1 MEVERALMRVNEGL
15 ESFGPDSLIHSK
27 PSGLVQKQ
35 PRKLLM
41 TEPSKKRK
49 LGMKIRAGKGLVQPG
64 SKTQFLSKPIKLHSK
79 GVKLQAGKGLFQ
91 PSKPNVNRISKPD
104 YDPSHA
110 THSGSNVGCG
120 GPCPSALVGD
130 PPETSTAVEVCFPS
144 IQIPSSSRGSDMA
157 IVGLVNGGNLSK
169 GSPIGM
175 DHPGNL
181 PVG

>member
-64 SKTQFLSKPIKLHSK
+64 SKTQFLSKT
-79 GVKLQAGKGLFQ
+79 QATQ
-91 PSKPNVNRISKPD
+91 QR
-104 YDPSHA
+104 
-110 THSGSNVGCG
+110 C
-120 GPCPSALVGD
+120 
-130 PPETSTAVEVCFPS
+130 EVAGWERPFPTK
-144 IQIPSSSRGSDMA
+144 QAQCQQDF
-157 IVGLVNGGNLSK
+157 
-169 GSPIGM
+169 
-175 DHPGNL
+175 
-181 PVG
+181 